1 MERSGAKEFVDA
13 TQEEGFK
20 RKIVMIIAEWKKNLA
35 VMWSTQ
41 FIGMSAITGMISF
54 LPLYVTVLGIS
65 DASEVAMWSG
75 ILMGAASL
83 CAALSNP
90 YWGAMADRKGRKPMV
105 EKVLFMYGL
114 IIISMAMVSNV
125 YQLLTLRIMQGLC
138 GGFVAAGNALVIS
151 STPPEEISFT
161 VGMFQ
166 TSIIVGGAVGPL
178 IGGLVADFF
187 GYRQPFVVFGLLCLC
202 ALLIVHFA
210 VTEKFTPVVK
220 SAQTSLRST
229 FRYLCSLRD
238 LRLMLLVQ
246 FLTQFAIQSMGPVL
260 PLYIQSIISDASN
273 LASISG
279 AIIAIGGVT
288 SAFASA
294 SMGMVS
300 QRFSHKQI
308 LITASLLGA
317 ASFLGQLLAESVI
330 VFALLRGINGLC
342 IGAMIP
348 SSNTIITYLI
358 PESKRGAAYGITSGA
373 GLMGNVLGPV
383 CAGIFSLFFGIV
395 SIFWIT
401 SVLFLCVSVLLV
413 TYAKDSYTVCAEE
426 TE

>member
-1 MERSGAKEFVDA
+1 
-13 TQEEGFK
+13 
-20 RKIVMIIAEWKKNLA
+20 MIIAEWKKNLA
-35 VMWSTQ
+35 IMWATQ
-41 FIGMSAITGMISF
+41 FTGMSAITGMISF

-75 ILMGAASL
+75 ILMGSASF

-114 IIISMAMVSNV
+114 IIISMAFVSNV

-138 GGFVAAGNALVIS
+138 GGFVAAGTALVLS
-151 STPPEEISFT
+151 STPPSEISFT

-166 TSIIVGGAVGPL
+166 TSIIIGGAVGPML
-178 IGGLVADFF
+178 GGFIADSF
-187 GYRQPFVVFGLLCLC
+187 GYRQPFIVFGSLCLC
-202 ALLIVHFA
+202 ALVIVHFF

-220 SAQTSLRST
+220 SSQTSLNST
-229 FRYLCSLRD
+229 FRFICSLRD

-246 FLTQFAIQSMGPVL
+246 FLTQFAIQSMGPIL
-260 PLYIQSIISDASN
+260 PLYIRSIILDSSN

-279 AIIAIGGVT
+279 TIIAIGGVT

-317 ASFLGQLLAESVI
+317 VSFLGQLAAENVTT
-330 VFALLRGINGLC
+330 FALLRAINGLC

-383 CAGIFSLFFGIV
+383 CAGIFSLFFGI
-395 SIFWIT
+395 SAIFWIT
-401 SVLFLCVSVLLV
+401 SILFIGVSALLFI
-413 TYAKDSYTVCAEE
+413 YAKDTYAVCTEKAE
-426 TE
+426 

>member
-1 MERSGAKEFVDA
+1 
-13 TQEEGFK
+13 
-20 RKIVMIIAEWKKNLA
+20 MIMAEWKKNLA
-35 VMWSTQ
+35 IMWATQ
-41 FIGMSAITGMISF
+41 FTGMSAITGMISF

-75 ILMGAASL
+75 ILMGSASF

-105 EKVLFMYGL
+105 ERVLFMYGL
-114 IIISMAMVSNV
+114 IIISMAFVSNV
-125 YQLLTLRIMQGLC
+125 YQLLTLRILQGLC
-138 GGFVAAGNALVIS
+138 GGFVAAGTALVLS
-151 STPPEEISFT
+151 STPPAQISFT

-166 TSIIVGGAVGPL
+166 TSIIIGGAVGPML
-178 IGGLVADFF
+178 GGLVADLF
-187 GYRQPFVVFGLLCLC
+187 GYRQPFIVFGALCLC
-202 ALLIVHFA
+202 ALGFVHFA

-220 SAQTSLRST
+220 SSQTSLKST
-229 FRYLCSLRD
+229 FRFICSLRD

-246 FLTQFAIQSMGPVL
+246 FLIQFAIQSMGPIL
-260 PLYIQSIISDASN
+260 PLYIRSIISDSSN

-279 AIIAIGGVT
+279 TIIAIGGVM

-300 QRFSHKQI
+300 RRFSHKQI

-317 ASFLGQLLAESVI
+317 VSFLGQLAAENVI
-330 VFALLRGINGLC
+330 SFALLRAINGLC

-383 CAGIFSLFFGIV
+383 CAGLFSLFFGIS

-401 SVLFLCVSVLLV
+401 SILFLCVSALLV
-413 TYAKDSYTVCAEE
+413 VYAKDTYDVCTEKAE
-426 TE
+426 

>member
-1 MERSGAKEFVDA
+1 MLV
-13 TQEEGFK
+13 
-20 RKIVMIIAEWKKNLA
+20 AEWKKNLA
-35 VMWSTQ
+35 IMWSTQ
-41 FIGMSAITGMISF
+41 FVGMSAITGMISF

-65 DASEVAMWSG
+65 DANEVAMWSG
-75 ILMGAASL
+75 VLMGAASL

-114 IIISMAMVSNV
+114 IIISMAFVSNV
-125 YQLLTLRIMQGLC
+125 YQLLTLRVLQGLC
-138 GGFVAAGNALVIS
+138 GGFVAAGTALVLS

-166 TSIIVGGAVGPL
+166 TSIIIGGAVGPML
-178 IGGLVADFF
+178 GGFVADTF
-187 GYRQPFVVFGLLCLC
+187 GYRHPFVVFGMLCLC
-202 ALLIVHFA
+202 SLAIVHFA
-210 VTEKFTPVVK
+210 VTEKFTPGTK
-220 SAQTSLRST
+220 NANTSLSST
-229 FRYLCSLRD
+229 FRYIWALGD

-246 FLTQFAIQSMGPVL
+246 FLTQFAIQSMGPIL
-260 PLYIQSIISDASN
+260 PLYIRTIISDSAN

-279 AIIAIGGVT
+279 TIIAIGGVT
-288 SAFASA
+288 SAVASA
-294 SMGMVS
+294 SMGMIS
-300 QRFSHKQI
+300 MRFSHKQI

-317 ASFLGQLLAESVI
+317 VSFLGQLAADDVI
-330 VFALLRGINGLC
+330 SFALMRAFNGLC

-383 CAGIFSLFFGIV
+383 CAGIFSLFFGIS

-401 SVLFLCVSVLLV
+401 FILFVAVGALLFV
-413 TYAKDSYTVCAEE
+413 YAKASYAVCAEKAE
-426 TE
+426 

>member
-1 MERSGAKEFVDA
+1 MKL
-13 TQEEGFK
+13 
-20 RKIVMIIAEWKKNLA
+20 AEWKKNLA

-75 ILMGAASL
+75 ILMGSASF

-105 EKVLFMYGL
+105 ERVLFMYGL
-114 IIISMAMVSNV
+114 IIISMAFVSNV
-125 YQLLTLRIMQGLC
+125 YQLLTLRILQGLC
-138 GGFVAAGNALVIS
+138 GGFVAAGTALVLS
-151 STPPEEISFT
+151 STPPAQISFT

-166 TSIIVGGAVGPL
+166 TSIIVGGAVGPML
-178 IGGLVADFF
+178 GGFVADSF
-187 GYRQPFVVFGLLCLC
+187 GYRQPFIVFGSLCLC
-202 ALLIVHFA
+202 ALVIVHFA

-220 SAQTSLRST
+220 SSQTSLKST
-229 FRYLCSLRD
+229 FRFICSLRD

-246 FLTQFAIQSMGPVL
+246 FLIQFAIQSMGPIL
-260 PLYIQSIISDASN
+260 PLYIRSIISDSSN

-279 AIIAIGGVT
+279 TIIAIGGVM

-300 QRFSHKQI
+300 RRFSHKQI

-317 ASFLGQLLAESVI
+317 VSFLGQLAAENVI
-330 VFALLRGINGLC
+330 SFALLRAINGLC

-383 CAGIFSLFFGIV
+383 CAGLFSLFFGIS

-401 SVLFLCVSVLLV
+401 SILFLCVSALLV
-413 TYAKDSYTVCAEE
+413 VYAKDTYDVCTEKAE
-426 TE
+426 

>member
-1 MERSGAKEFVDA
+1 MLV
-13 TQEEGFK
+13 
-20 RKIVMIIAEWKKNLA
+20 AEWKKNLA
-35 VMWSTQ
+35 IMWSTQ

-65 DASEVAMWSG
+65 DSSEVAMWSG
-75 ILMGAASL
+75 ILMGAASF

-114 IIISMAMVSNV
+114 IIISMAYVSNV
-125 YQLLTLRIMQGLC
+125 YQLLTLRILQGLC
-138 GGFVAAGNALVIS
+138 GGFVASGTALVLS

-166 TSIIVGGAVGPL
+166 TSIIIGGAVGPM
-178 IGGLVADFF
+178 IGGFIADCF
-187 GYRQPFVVFGLLCLC
+187 GYRHPFIVFGVLCLC
-202 ALLIVHFA
+202 SLVIVHFA

-220 SAQTSLRST
+220 SAKTSLGNT
-229 FRYLCSLRD
+229 FRYICSLGD

-246 FLTQFAIQSMGPVL
+246 FLTQFAIQSMGPIL
-260 PLYIQSIISDASN
+260 PLYVRTLISDSSN

-279 AIIAIGGVT
+279 TIIAIGGVT

-294 SMGMVS
+294 SMGLVS
-300 QRFSHKQI
+300 RRFSHKQI

-317 ASFLGQLLAESVI
+317 VSFFGQLAAENVI
-330 VFALLRGINGLC
+330 FFGLLRAINGLC

-383 CAGIFSLFFGIV
+383 CAGIFSLFFGIS

-401 SVLFLCVSVLLV
+401 SILFLLVSTLLLIYAKN
-413 TYAKDSYTVCAEE
+413 TYAMCVEEAE
-426 TE
+426 

>member
-1 MERSGAKEFVDA
+1 
-13 TQEEGFK
+13 
-20 RKIVMIIAEWKKNLA
+20 MIIAEWKKNLA
-35 VMWSTQ
+35 IMWATQ
-41 FIGMSAITGMISF
+41 FTGMSAITGMISF

-75 ILMGAASL
+75 ILMGSASF

-114 IIISMAMVSNV
+114 IIIAMAFVSNV

-138 GGFVAAGNALVIS
+138 GGFVAAGTALVLS
-151 STPPEEISFT
+151 STPPSEISFT

-166 TSIIVGGAVGPL
+166 TSIIIGGAVGPML
-178 IGGLVADFF
+178 GGFIADSF
-187 GYRQPFVVFGLLCLC
+187 GYRQPFIVFGSLCLC
-202 ALLIVHFA
+202 ALVIVHFA

-220 SAQTSLRST
+220 SAQTSLNST
-229 FRYLCSLRD
+229 FRFICSLRD

-246 FLTQFAIQSMGPVL
+246 FLTQFAIQSMGPIL
-260 PLYIQSIISDASN
+260 PLYIRSIISDSTN

-279 AIIAIGGVT
+279 AIIAIGGVM

-300 QRFSHKQI
+300 QRFSHRQI
-308 LITASLLGA
+308 LITASLMGA
-317 ASFLGQLLAESVI
+317 VSFLGQLAAENVI
-330 VFALLRGINGLC
+330 SFALLRAVNGLC

-383 CAGIFSLFFGIV
+383 CAGIFSLFFGI
-395 SIFWIT
+395 SAIFWIT
-401 SVLFLCVSVLLV
+401 SILFIGVSALLFI
-413 TYAKDSYTVCAEE
+413 YAKDTYAVCTESAE
-426 TE
+426 

>member
-1 MERSGAKEFVDA
+1 MLIDA
-13 TQEEGFK
+13 
-20 RKIVMIIAEWKKNLA
+20 WKKNLA
-35 VMWSTQ
+35 IMWSTQ

-65 DASEVAMWSG
+65 DADEVAMWSG
-75 ILMGAASL
+75 ILMGVASL

-105 EKVLFMYGL
+105 EKVLFMYGI
-114 IIISMAMVSNV
+114 IIISMAYVTNV
-125 YQLLTLRIMQGLC
+125 YQLLALRIMQGLC
-138 GGFVAAGNALVIS
+138 GGFIAAATALVLS
-151 STPPEEISFT
+151 MTPQEEISFT

-166 TSIIVGGAVGPL
+166 TSIIVGGAVGPML
-178 IGGLVADFF
+178 GGFVADYF
-187 GYRQPFVVFGLLCLC
+187 GYRQPFIVFGMLCLF
-202 ALLIVHFA
+202 ALAIIHFT
-210 VTEKFTPVVK
+210 VTETFTPVVK
-220 SAQTSLRST
+220 SSQTSLKST
-229 FRYLCSLRD
+229 FRYIWSLGD

-246 FLTQFAIQSMGPVL
+246 FLTQFAIQSIGPIL
-260 PLYIQSIISDASN
+260 PLYILTIVSDATN

-279 AIIAIGGVT
+279 IIIAIGGVT
-288 SAFASA
+288 SAIASA
-294 SMGMVS
+294 SMGIVS
-300 QRFSHKQI
+300 RRFSHKQI

-317 ASFLGQLLAESVI
+317 VTFLGQLATGDIIS
-330 VFALLRGINGLC
+330 FAVLRAINGLC

-373 GLMGNVLGPV
+373 GLMGNVLGPI
-383 CAGIFSLFFGIV
+383 CAGLFSLVFGIA

-401 SVLFLCVSVLLV
+401 SILFLLVSALVLV
-413 TYAKDSYTVCAEE
+413 YAKKNYALC

>member
-1 MERSGAKEFVDA
+1 MLV
-13 TQEEGFK
+13 
-20 RKIVMIIAEWKKNLA
+20 AEWKKNLA
-35 VMWSTQ
+35 IMWATQ
-41 FIGMSAITGMISF
+41 FTGMSAITGMISF

-75 ILMGAASL
+75 ILMGSASF

-105 EKVLFMYGL
+105 ERVLFMYGL
-114 IIISMAMVSNV
+114 IIISMAFVSNV
-125 YQLLTLRIMQGLC
+125 YQLLTLRILQGLC
-138 GGFVAAGNALVIS
+138 GGFVAAGTALVLS
-151 STPPEEISFT
+151 STPPSEISFT

-166 TSIIVGGAVGPL
+166 TSIIIGGAVGPML
-178 IGGLVADFF
+178 GGFIADFF
-187 GYRQPFVVFGLLCLC
+187 GYRQPFIVFGSLCLC
-202 ALLIVHFA
+202 ALVLVHFS

-220 SAQTSLRST
+220 SSQTSLKST
-229 FRYLCSLRD
+229 FRFICSLRD

-246 FLTQFAIQSMGPVL
+246 FLTQFAIQSMGPIL
-260 PLYIQSIISDASN
+260 PLYIRSIISDSTN

-279 AIIAIGGVT
+279 TIIAIGGVM
-288 SAFASA
+288 SAVASA

-308 LITASLLGA
+308 LSTASLLGA
-317 ASFLGQLLAESVI
+317 VSFLGQLAAENVI
-330 VFALLRGINGLC
+330 SFALLRAINGLC

-373 GLMGNVLGPV
+373 GLMGNVLGPL
-383 CAGIFSLFFGIV
+383 CAGIFSLFFGIS

-401 SVLFLCVSVLLV
+401 SILFICVSALLFI
-413 TYAKDSYTVCAEE
+413 YAKDTYTVCTEKAE
-426 TE
+426 

>member
-1 MERSGAKEFVDA
+1 MPPVVNGAIMWA
-13 TQEEGFK
+13 TQF
-20 RKIVMIIAEWKKNLA
+20 
-35 VMWSTQ
+35 T
-41 FIGMSAITGMISF
+41 GMSAITGMISF

-75 ILMGAASL
+75 ILMGSASF

-105 EKVLFMYGL
+105 ERVLFMYGL
-114 IIISMAMVSNV
+114 IIISMAFVSNV
-125 YQLLTLRIMQGLC
+125 YQLLTLRILQGLC
-138 GGFVAAGNALVIS
+138 GGFVAAGTALVLS
-151 STPPEEISFT
+151 STPPAQISFT

-166 TSIIVGGAVGPL
+166 TSIIVGGAVGPML
-178 IGGLVADFF
+178 GGFVADSF
-187 GYRQPFVVFGLLCLC
+187 GYRQPFIVFGSLCLC
-202 ALLIVHFA
+202 ALVIVHFA

-220 SAQTSLRST
+220 SSQTSLKST
-229 FRYLCSLRD
+229 FRFICSLRD

-246 FLTQFAIQSMGPVL
+246 FLIQFAIQSMGPIL
-260 PLYIQSIISDASN
+260 PLYIRSIISDPSN

-279 AIIAIGGVT
+279 TIIAIGGVM

-300 QRFSHKQI
+300 RRFSHKQI

-317 ASFLGQLLAESVI
+317 VSFLGQLAAENVI
-330 VFALLRGINGLC
+330 SFALLRAINGLC

-383 CAGIFSLFFGIV
+383 CAGLFSLFFGIS

-401 SVLFLCVSVLLV
+401 SILFLCVSALLV
-413 TYAKDSYTVCAEE
+413 VYAKDTYDVCTEKAE
-426 TE
+426 